1 MNTQVLQ
8 GLLVPFLGTTLGA
21 ALVFFLKRDLPEKV
35 QKGLSGFAAGVMV
48 AASIWSLLIPA
59 LEGAADL
66 GAWSFLPAT
75 IGFWLGI
82 LFLLLLDRLVPH
94 VHLDG
99 EQEGLRASLTRSMMV
114 ALAVALHNLPEGMAV
129 GVVYAGSMQ
138 PEQVGSVSFASAFAL
153 AVGIALQNVPEGA
166 IVAMPLRQAGM
177 SRVKAF
183 TLGMLSGAF
192 EPLGALLTIGLAA
205 VFAPMMPVM
214 LSFAAGAMLYVVVE

>member
-82 LFLLLLDRLVPH
+82 LFLLLLDRFVPH

-129 GVVYAGSMQ
+129 GGGCSGGVAAGRR
-138 PEQVGSVSFASAFAL
+138 G
-153 AVGIALQNVPEGA
+153 
-166 IVAMPLRQAGM
+166 LRGQY
-177 SRVKAF
+177 
-183 TLGMLSGAF
+183 
-192 EPLGALLTIGLAA
+192 
-205 VFAPMMPVM
+205 
-214 LSFAAGAMLYVVVE
+214 AAGAGRQRIFRQRVRPCRRHRPAKRARRRNCRHAPASGGHEPRKGVHAGDAVRRG

>member
-138 PEQVGSVSFASAFAL
+138 PEQVGSVSSPARSPLPSASPCKTF
-153 AVGIALQNVPEGA
+153 P
-166 IVAMPLRQAGM
+166 
-177 SRVKAF
+177 KAR
-183 TLGMLSGAF
+183 LSPCPCVRRA
-192 EPLGALLTIGLAA
+192 
-205 VFAPMMPVM
+205 
-214 LSFAAGAMLYVVVE
+214 